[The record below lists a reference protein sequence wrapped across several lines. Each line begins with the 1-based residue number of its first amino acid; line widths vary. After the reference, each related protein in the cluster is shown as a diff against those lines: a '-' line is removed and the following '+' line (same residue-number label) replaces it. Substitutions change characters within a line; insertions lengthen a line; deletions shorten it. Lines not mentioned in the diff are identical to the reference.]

1 MKHPHWKYG
10 ETSVFVEDISISNG
24 LFCKLLFPSL
34 HQLVT
39 KNQKPTTKLSC
50 FDFCCRNSKKE
61 KKRLAT
67 FLFLKCVGYKKK
79 LNKFVIWF
87 LLTS

>member
-34 HQLVT
+34 YQLVT
-39 KNQKPTTKLSC
+39 KNQVHMKFLC
-50 FDFCCRNSKKE
+50 FGFCCCRNSKE
-61 KKRLAT
+61 KPKIAVYLRIARAT
-67 FLFLKCVGYKKK
+67 TKKHLVVG
-79 LNKFVIWF
+79 F
-87 LLTS
+87 

>member
-34 HQLVT
+34 HELMT
-39 KNQKPTTKLSC
+39 KNQVQNFSVLKRSC
-50 FDFCCRNSKKE
+50 CCHNSE
-61 KKRLAT
+61 KNNSVAT
-67 FLFLKCVGYKKK
+67 CLYLNCDSNKN
-79 LNKFVIWF
+79 LNK
-87 LLTS
+87 